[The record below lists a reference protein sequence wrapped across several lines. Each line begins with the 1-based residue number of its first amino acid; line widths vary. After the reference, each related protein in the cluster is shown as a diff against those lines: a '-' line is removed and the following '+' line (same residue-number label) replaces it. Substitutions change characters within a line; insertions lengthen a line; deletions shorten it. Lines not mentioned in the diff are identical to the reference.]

1 MAGTAHPSR
10 PGPGAGA
17 PDPPAGEP
25 GRAAHPPV
33 PPPPGGAL
41 PGWVAAAVTFLC
53 SGAVLVLEIVGLRL
67 IAPYVGV
74 TLQTSTAVIGFA
86 LAAIALGAYTG
97 GLTADRTDPR
107 RLIASLMVG
116 GGALVVAVLPLVR
129 FTGSLLTGTDAG
141 GVLLLAAVAVVVP
154 AALLSAVPPMVVKLQ
169 LATLTETGSVVGRL
183 SGIGTLGGIAA
194 TFATG
199 FLLVAVLPSSVILVA
214 TGLLTVAA
222 GAAVGV
228 LLRRR
233 AGAGT
238 GRVPAHLLV
247 LAVAGSLLAAVAPT
261 PCEEETAYHCARVVA
276 DPGDDSGRVLVLD
289 TLRHSYVD
297 LDDPTHLEF
306 EYVRAIAAAVRAS
319 APAGEPLSAL
329 HVGGGGMTLPRYL
342 ADVRPGTQSRVLEV
356 DPGVVAIDR
365 EQLGLATSDDLRVEV
380 VDGRVGL
387 GTEAPGGRD
396 VVVGDAFGGL
406 SVPWQLTTRE
416 AMELVDAALADDG
429 VYAVNLID
437 HPPLDFVR
445 AELATMRAVWPHVLL
460 LARAP
465 VLAGDD
471 GGNLVAVAS
480 RSPLPA
486 ERLTATLPDFDLAWH
501 VAEGAE
507 LDAFVGD
514 ARVLTDDFAP
524 VDQLLTPYG

>member
-1 MAGTAHPSR
+1 MEAPPRAPL
-10 PGPGAGA
+10 PGP
-17 PDPPAGEP
+17 
-25 GRAAHPPV
+25 
-33 PPPPGGAL
+33 
-41 PGWVAAAVTFLC
+41 VAAAVTFLC

-74 TLQTSTAVIGFA
+74 TLQTSTAIIGFA
-86 LAAIALGAYTG
+86 LAAIALGAWTG
-97 GLTADRTDPR
+97 GATADRTDPR
-107 RLIASLMVG
+107 RLLAPLMVA

-129 FTGSLLTGTDAG
+129 FTGSLLAGADAG

-169 LATLTETGSVVGRL
+169 LASLDETGSVVGRL

-194 TFATG
+194 TFVTG
-199 FLLVAVLPSSVILVA
+199 FLLIAVLPSSVILVG
-214 TGLLTVAA
+214 TGALTVVA
-222 GAAVGV
+222 GIVVGL

-233 AGAGT
+233 TAGGAGQ
-238 GRVPAHLLV
+238 VPVGLLV
-247 LAVAGSLLAAVAPT
+247 LAVAGAGLAAVAPT

-276 DPGDDSGRVLVLD
+276 DPARDSGRVLMLD

-306 EYVRAIAAAVRAS
+306 EYVRAIAAVADVI
-319 APAGEPLSAL
+319 APAGQALSAL
-329 HVGGGGMTLPRYL
+329 HVGGGGLTVPRYL
-342 ADVRPGTQSRVLEV
+342 AAVRPGTDSLVIEV

-365 EQLGLATSDDLRVEV
+365 EQLELQTSEELRVRV
-380 VDGRVGL
+380 ADGRVALAEEQPGL
-387 GTEAPGGRD
+387 RHL
-396 VVVGDAFGGL
+396 VVGDAFGGL

-416 AMELVDAALADDG
+416 ALELVDAALTDTG

-437 HPPLDFVR
+437 HPPLSFVR
-445 AELATMRAVWPHVLL
+445 AELATLRDVFPHVLL

-465 VLAGDD
+465 VLAGED

-480 RSPLPA
+480 RSPLPVA
-486 ERLTATLPDFDLAWH
+486 DIETALRAHRLAWH
-501 VAEGAE
+501 LAEGAE
-507 LDAFVGD
+507 LDEFIGD
-514 ARVLTDDFAP
+514 AGVLTDDYAP

>member
-1 MAGTAHPSR
+1 VEPH
-10 PGPGAGA
+10 A
-17 PDPPAGEP
+17 PT
-25 GRAAHPPV
+25 
-33 PPPPGGAL
+33 AL
-41 PGWVAAAVTFLC
+41 PDWAAAGVTFLT
-53 SGAVLVLEIVGLRL
+53 SGAVLVMEIVGLRL

-74 TLQTSTAVIGFA
+74 TLQTSTAIIGFA
-86 LAAIALGAYTG
+86 LAAIALGAWTG
-97 GLTADRTDPR
+97 GVTADRTDPR
-107 RLIASLMVG
+107 RLIAPLMVA

-129 FTGSLLTGTDAG
+129 FTGSLLSGADAG

-169 LATLTETGSVVGRL
+169 LASLTETGSVVGRL

-194 TFATG
+194 TFVTG
-199 FLLVAVLPSSVILVA
+199 FLLIAVLPSSIILVG
-214 TGLLTVAA
+214 TGGLTVVA
-222 GAAVGV
+222 GVLVGL

-233 AGAGT
+233 SGGVA
-238 GRVPAHLLV
+238 GRVPAGLLA
-247 LAVAGSLLAAVAPT
+247 LAVAGGALAAVAPT

-276 DPGDDSGRVLVLD
+276 DPSRDSGRVLMLD

-297 LDDPTHLEF
+297 LEDPTHLEF
-306 EYVRAIAAAVRAS
+306 EYVRAIAAVTDVLAR
-319 APAGEPLSAL
+319 PGEPLSAL
-329 HVGGGGMTLPRYL
+329 HVGGGGLTLPRYL
-342 ADVRPGTQSRVLEV
+342 AQVRPGTESLAVEV

-365 EQLGLATSDDLRVEV
+365 EQLALATSDRLRVRV
-380 VDGRVGL
+380 ADGRVAL
-387 GTEAPGGRD
+387 AEEPAGRRD
-396 VVVGDAFGGL
+396 LVVGDAFGGL
-406 SVPWQLTTRE
+406 AVPWQLTTRE
-416 AMELVDAALADDG
+416 ALELVDAALADDG

-445 AELATMRAVWPHVLL
+445 AELATMRDVWPHVLL

-465 VLAGDD
+465 VVAGED

-486 ERLTATLPDFDLAWH
+486 AAIGGALGDHGVAWH
-501 VAEGAE
+501 LVAGDE
-507 LDAFVGD
+507 LDEFVGD